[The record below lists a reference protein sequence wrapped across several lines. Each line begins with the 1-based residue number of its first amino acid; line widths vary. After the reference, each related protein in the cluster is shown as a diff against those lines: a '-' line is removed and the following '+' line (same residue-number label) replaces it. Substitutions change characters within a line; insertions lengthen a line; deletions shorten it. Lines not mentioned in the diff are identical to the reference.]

1 LIDRSRAQIA
11 EDIDD
16 EMDGDWKVDMQK
28 NERRRQYVRARRGCL
43 TWRRPRA
50 RRHVRTSHAR
60 RHVRMLR
67 RYVRALTSKAVQH
80 FRVHTPRALHTPRG
94 LSQRRPSERG
104 SLLRSD

>member
-1 LIDRSRAQIA
+1 
-11 EDIDD
+11 
-16 EMDGDWKVDMQK
+16 MDGDWKVDMQK

-43 TWRRPRA
+43 TWRRPR
-50 RRHVRTSHAR
+50 AR

-94 LSQRRPSERG
+94 LSQRRPSERD